1 MSDLPISQRVNAAT
15 DTKTSRGTP
24 IRKPGQE
31 LDKNAFLRILSAE
44 LSNQDPM
51 NAKDG
56 TEFVSQ
62 MAQFSSL
69 EQMANLNGTMRFM
82 GASSLIGKAVMLNRA
97 DEKGNLYM
105 GKVTGVSKD
114 GDNIKIN
121 VVVGEAKNDK
131 GETVAVIKQFN
142 IEDIIELINMPS
154 GDSTNPEVPGDGENG
169 GENTGESAGDTEES
183 KVE

>member
-15 DTKTSRGTP
+15 ETNTSRGTP

-31 LDKNAFLRILSAE
+31 MDKNAFLRILSAE
-44 LSNQDPM
+44 LANQDPM

-69 EQMANLNGTMRFM
+69 EQMANLNSTMRFT
-82 GASSLIGKAVMLNRA
+82 GAASLINKGVMLNRI
-97 DEKGNLYM
+97 DENGNLYM

-121 VVVGEAKNDK
+121 VLVGEGKDEN
-131 GETVAVIKQFN
+131 GQPIGIIKQFK
-142 IEDIIELINMPS
+142 IEDIIELIDIPQ
-154 GDSTNPEVPGDGENG
+154 GETETPETPEVPENP
-169 GENTGESAGDTEES
+169 ENPEAPGNEES